1 MVPGELR
8 TSIDCLAV
16 FPTVS
21 LTLTSCASL
30 KAGPDMAGLSLH
42 ILSVLAGLPRVVA
55 LHSSL
60 AFYSVV
66 EVGGSHG
73 PGQEY

>member
-1 MVPGELR
+1 MPGELR
-8 TSIDCLAV
+8 ASIDCLAV
-16 FPTVS
+16 FPTIS
-21 LTLTSCASL
+21 LTLTSWAFL
-30 KAGPDMAGLSLH
+30 KAGPDMAGLSPH
-42 ILSVLAGLPRVVA
+42 ILSVLAGLPRGVA

-60 AFYSVV
+60 AFGSVV